1 MRLSLEKNDNQ
12 KLQLQVEE
20 LREQVREFEGKV
32 ANLNIEIAK
41 RSQKITQA
49 TTTTSIL
56 QTQVERLR
64 LEMEEEKLASER
76 EISHLNALISEK
88 NSLVE
93 KYKSE
98 LGIEKDQKGDS
109 EFGQETTANFD
120 SIFENDF
127 ESLFDSNS
135 SNFKLEAFSHPS
147 EDARDPHLSPR
158 ALIASE
164 ARLNPDQLC
173 SQMAVFL
180 KKKTENP
187 ASDLVKSP
195 KIVTLDKATQTKEE
209 APKDPPAPLISLPQ
223 DKKTICELTEDNK
236 ALSDK
241 FRAATEEL
249 GEKAKL
255 IDLYKSRIQQREA
268 SIDALTEKLVRV
280 SEENSQT
287 INDINSEY
295 MSLLQKYMLLK
306 KN

>member
-12 KLQLQVEE
+12 KLLQQVEE
-20 LREQVREFEGKV
+20 LREQVRELEGKV

-76 EISHLNALISEK
+76 EISHLNALLSEK

-98 LGIEKDQKGDS
+98 LGIEKDHKGDS
-109 EFGQETTANFD
+109 ELGLETTANFD

-127 ESLFDSNS
+127 ESLFE
-135 SNFKLEAFSHPS
+135 SNFSNFNMEAFNRAA
-147 EDARDPHLSPR
+147 EDAREPHLSPR

-173 SQMAVFL
+173 NQMAVFL
-180 KKKTENP
+180 KKKTEDNTSEP
-187 ASDLVKSP
+187 LKSP
-195 KIVTLDKATQTKEE
+195 KTATLEKATQTKEE
-209 APKDPPAPLISLPQ
+209 ALKDPPAALISLPQ
-223 DKKTICELTEDNK
+223 DKKTICDLTEDNK
-236 ALSDK
+236 ALNDK
-241 FRAATEEL
+241 FRAAADEL
-249 GEKAKL
+249 VEKAKL
-255 IDLYKSRIQQREA
+255 IELYKSHIQQREA

-295 MSLLQKYMLLK
+295 MSLLQKFMLLK
-306 KN
+306 KL